1 MNTTRLLGK
10 HAQEYRQL
18 ARRLHNLPLLS
29 QGSVFAIDP
38 PKDAPRASTHYK
50 WTRKVKGK
58 TLTEALSHEQFETLA
73 EAIEAN
79 RMVEQTL
86 HRMRSLAQHAIL
98 EALPDSP
105 GKRSR
110 KPS

>member
-1 MNTTRLLGK
+1 MNDQRILGK

-18 ARRLHNLPLLS
+18 TKRLHNLPLLA
-29 QGSVFAIDP
+29 QGNVFAIDP

-58 TLTEALSHEQFETLA
+58 TVTEALSREQFQALS

-79 RMVEQTL
+79 RQVERALQ
-86 HRMRSLAQHAIL
+86 RMRSIAQKSILAS
-98 EALPDSP
+98 LPDSP
-105 GKRSR
+105 GKRARRS
-110 KPS
+110 S